1 MMDFEKRLREVESM
15 AGSEI
20 SMDLFTE
27 SYQSLLLEVQRLPKG
42 KYEKLERM
50 RRLIYRQYLY
60 LVACWFREKAADATG
75 QPEEITNRT
84 GMN

>member
-1 MMDFEKRLREVESM
+1 MDFEARLREVESL

-20 SMDLFTE
+20 SMDVFNE

-50 RRLIYRQYLY
+50 RRLLSRQFLF
-60 LVACWFREKAADATG
+60 LLAAWKRAKAEDATG
-75 QPEEITNRT
+75 QPEEITIRT